1 VAVIALPG
9 PVRALLDGP
18 NTAHL
23 ATVMPD
29 GSPHC
34 VPLWV
39 ALDGDRIAI
48 LTGPGS
54 QKARNLE
61 RDSRVAISL
70 TAHDDPFTMATIRGR
85 VIARVEGDAG
95 WELIDRIAH
104 QYIGGPYPQRSDRV
118 AFLIEAEHITAQE
131 FR

>member
-1 VAVIALPG
+1 VL
-9 PVRALLDGP
+9 
-18 NTAHL
+18 
-23 ATVMPD
+23 PD

-39 ALDGDRIAI
+39 GIDGDQIAI

-54 QKARNLE
+54 QKARNHE
-61 RDSRVAISL
+61 CDPRVGISL

-85 VIARVEGDAG
+85 VTARVEGDAG
-95 WELIDRIAH
+95 WERTDKIAQ

-118 AFLIEAEHITAQE
+118 AFLIDAEHVTAQE